1 MVRPQPMPA
10 LSLPSAI
17 LSRQPLRQTDGGR
30 IVAFPSHPD
39 DTPMDLLPTLAHL
52 AAIHLLMAMVPGPNT
67 VAVSYCAA
75 GMSRRAGLHAA
86 GGIALAS
93 LIWVSLSLAG
103 IGIVLLEAGTLYRT
117 IRLAGALYL
126 LWVGYKLLRSTFSK
140 PAATA
145 SANPPVYRHPLFSGF
160 VTTLSNPKSAI
171 FWTSVFALVVPAH
184 APAWFY
190 GAVLVIV
197 GLQAFV
203 WYGIVALALSSG
215 VSRRYYTRLTQA
227 LNGVAGFAMSVF
239 GFKILNDIRIESFVS
254 QD

>member
-1 MVRPQPMPA
+1 
-10 LSLPSAI
+10 
-17 LSRQPLRQTDGGR
+17 
-30 IVAFPSHPD
+30 
-39 DTPMDLLPTLAHL
+39 MDLLSTLAHL

-75 GMSRRAGLHAA
+75 GMSRRAGLEAA

-103 IGIVLLEAGTLYRT
+103 IGIVLLEAGAVYRA

-126 LWVGYKLLRSTFSK
+126 LWVGYRLLRSTLSN
-140 PAATA
+140 PAAA
-145 SANPPVYRHPLFSGF
+145 PPENPPVYRKPFFAGF

-184 APAWFY
+184 APVWFY

-197 GLQAFV
+197 GIQAFA

-215 VSRRYYTRLTQA
+215 VSRRYHSKLTRA
-227 LNGVAGFAMSVF
+227 LNGVAGLAMSIF
-239 GFKILNDIRIESFVS
+239 GVKVLNDVRIESFAS

>member
-1 MVRPQPMPA
+1 
-10 LSLPSAI
+10 
-17 LSRQPLRQTDGGR
+17 
-30 IVAFPSHPD
+30 
-39 DTPMDLLPTLAHL
+39 MDLLPTLAHL

-75 GMSRRAGLHAA
+75 GISRRAGLQVA

-103 IGIVLLEAGTLYRT
+103 IGIVLLEAGAVYRA

-126 LWVGYKLLRSTFSK
+126 LWVGYKLLRSTLGRQ
-140 PAATA
+140 AATA
-145 SANPPVYRHPLFSGF
+145 SGTPPVYRQPFFAGF
-160 VTTLSNPKSAI
+160 ITTLSNPKSAI

-184 APAWFY
+184 APVWFY

-197 GLQAFV
+197 GVQAFV
-203 WYGIVALALSSG
+203 WYGIVALTLSSG
-215 VSRRYYTRLTQA
+215 ISRRYYTRLTRA
-227 LNGVAGFAMSVF
+227 LNGVAGFAMSIF
-239 GFKILNDIRIESFVS
+239 GLKILNDIRIESFAS